1 MIVLR
6 REMKEKV
13 ERYLK
18 EPTQE
23 EIKKRKEFMDGVV
36 ERVAKR
42 SIRKDGLISKHN

>member
-36 ERVAKR
+36 ERVSKR
-42 SIRKDGLISKHN
+42 RVRKDGLIHKHG